1 MGERFQAIGFA
12 RGVEF
17 GGAFLLGDLSRRL

>member
-12 RGVEF
+12 RKSSLAH
-17 GGAFLLGDLSRRL
+17 AFVAGDLSYRL